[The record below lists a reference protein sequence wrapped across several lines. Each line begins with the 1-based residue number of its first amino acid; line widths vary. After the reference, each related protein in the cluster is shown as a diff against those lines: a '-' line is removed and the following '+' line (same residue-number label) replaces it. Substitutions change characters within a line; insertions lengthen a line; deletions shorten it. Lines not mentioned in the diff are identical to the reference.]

1 MWCPEKRECMT
12 LAYHYSQI
20 LARLIVLPA
29 SSAELER
36 TFSITNHIKTL
47 LCKRLNMKTLDCL
60 IKITCKM
67 NGPDIGDWDPTPA
80 DCKWQSWVKRR
91 IQGLHPVSSKH
102 IPQEENDDT
111 DSD

>member
-12 LAYHYSQI
+12 LAYPLLYQI

-36 TFSITNHIKTL
+36 TFSIMNRIKTP
-47 LCKRLNMKTLDCL
+47 LCNRLNTKTLDCL
-60 IKITCKM
+60 IKIKM
-67 NGPDIGDWDPTPA
+67 DGPDIGDWDPTA
-80 DCKWQSWVKRR
+80 AARKWQSWGKRR
-91 IQGLHPVSSKH
+91 IQVLRPVSSKH

>member
-12 LAYHYSQI
+12 LAYPLLSQI

-36 TFSITNHIKTL
+36 TFSIMNHIKTL

-60 IKITCKM
+60 IKIEM
-67 NGPDIGDWDPTPA
+67 DGPDIA
-80 DCKWQSWVKRR
+80 D
-91 IQGLHPVSSKH
+91 
-102 IPQEENDDT
+102 
-111 DSD
+111 

>member
-1 MWCPEKRECMT
+1 MSCPEKRECMT
-12 LAYHYSQI
+12 LAYPLLSQI

-29 SSAELER
+29 SSPDVET
-36 TFSITNHIKTL
+36 TFSIMNRIKSP
-47 LCKRLNMKTLDCL
+47 LCNRLNTKTLDCL
-60 IKITCKM
+60 IRIKM
-67 NGPDIGDWDPTPA
+67 DGPDIGDWDPTAA